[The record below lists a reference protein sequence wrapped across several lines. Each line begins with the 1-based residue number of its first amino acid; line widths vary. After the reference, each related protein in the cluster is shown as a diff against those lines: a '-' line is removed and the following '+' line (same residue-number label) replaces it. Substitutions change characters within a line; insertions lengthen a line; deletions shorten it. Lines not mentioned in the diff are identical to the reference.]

1 MAIVATDDAARRQQF
16 IWLGPVNSPWPF
28 EASGR
33 AWIMGLLLCPAFT
46 VVAFVLAPRPL
57 LTAAMPGPGGWLV
70 TALTA
75 ALLGITAGVI
85 VTRRVGR
92 VVSATRPLKHHV
104 NVLLM
109 EASAPRDEQPRIH
122 MSTDPAGLWLETRD
136 TRVRRIDPPTFIEE

>member
-57 LTAAMPGPGGWLV
+57 LTAVMPGPGGWLV

-75 ALLGITAGVI
+75 ALIGITAGVI

-92 VVSATRPLKHHV
+92 VVSATRPLGHHLA
-104 NVLLM
+104 VLVM
-109 EASAPRDEQPRIH
+109 EASAPRETPARTHQSP
-122 MSTDPAGLWLETRD
+122 STDGVWLEDRGR
-136 TRVRRIDPPTFIEE
+136 RVRRIDPPIFFEE